1 MSVHIETIRETF
13 NAANRSRAMNRITS
27 YLTANDTSSRTLI
40 AQRTERRLRRDAE
53 TMLRDFAFVLKM
65 TERIKADILAEK
77 ESESIAV

>member
-1 MSVHIETIRETF
+1 
-13 NAANRSRAMNRITS
+13 MNRITS